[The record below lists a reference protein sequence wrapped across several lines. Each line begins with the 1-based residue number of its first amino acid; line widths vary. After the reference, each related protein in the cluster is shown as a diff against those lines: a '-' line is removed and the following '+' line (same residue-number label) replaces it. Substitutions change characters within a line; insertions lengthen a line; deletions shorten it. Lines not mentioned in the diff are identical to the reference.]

1 MREEEMARNVIYF
14 GGGPDN
20 GNLADIVNLPYTD
33 VIVCFE
39 VVDGNLNVY
48 GNGAAFDD
56 NLQSNI
62 RALQNAG
69 KKVLVSF
76 GGDPTTFPSSDW
88 QRCAQSLFTFN
99 PDGQSVIVNNIVAFL
114 AEYGFDGIDIDYEDD
129 DGFTRKAGYD
139 GVQFLIGLTIGIS
152 RWLPNYRKIITHAPQ
167 SPYWYPDG
175 GYGPNGGPG
184 APYQTIWSKVGSLIT
199 WINNQFYS
207 NPAYD
212 STAARKV
219 QSYHDIANITGSQKL
234 LMGVLLSGGEGAET
248 LDDMVQNVIPPLLSS
263 YGPQFGGVMG
273 WQFAFDQGGSWANGL
288 WQALVA
294 GSPAPVPQPAP
305 PPTLDPEI
313 VYLCNCYL
321 SDGQKSS
328 EMNYYPKTSL
338 SQHGERPA
346 ATAVVATD
354 GTVTWEGHPVV
365 GTFPDGNHFT
375 SNITDHNGPV
385 GAVKG
390 SGFNDYHQFTC
401 RQDSGRLLY
410 SDGNKSCYSIY
421 YCQ

>member
-1 MREEEMARNVIYF
+1 MREENMARNVIYF

-33 VIVCFE
+33 VIVCFLPPNSVLSPE
-39 VVDGNLNVY
+39 GDLDVYGDGAAFADGNLQ
-48 GNGAAFDD
+48 G
-56 NLQSNI
+56 NI
-62 RALQNAG
+62 RVLQNAG
-69 KKVLVSF
+69 KNVLVSF
-76 GGDPTTFPSSDW
+76 GGSPDVISTSDW
-88 QRCAQSLFTFN
+88 KFCAQNVRTLVNSINMFVLINGFN
-99 PDGQSVIVNNIVAFL
+99 GV
-114 AEYGFDGIDIDYEDD
+114 DIDFEDD
-129 DGFTRKAGYD
+129 AGFQGAYQ
-139 GVQFLIGLTIGIS
+139 GVDFLIALTSGLAQA
-152 RWLPNYRKIITHAPQ
+152 LPPGHNIITHAPQ
-167 SPYWYPDG
+167 TPYWYPNA
-175 GYGPNGGPG
+175 GYGDP
-184 APYQTIWSKVGSLIT
+184 APYLQIWQQVSNHIA
-199 WINNQFYS
+199 WFNNQFYD
-207 NPAYD
+207 NKDYD
-212 STAARKV
+212 ATPELKV
-219 QSYHDIANITGSQKL
+219 QTYQQIANISGGPPPQKL
-234 LMGVLLSGGEGAET
+234 LMGALLSGGEGVIG
-248 LDDMVQNVIPPLLSS
+248 LPDMQQKVIPPLQSQFAS
-263 YGPQFGGVMG
+263 QFGGVMA
-273 WQFAFDQGGSWANGL
+273 WQFAFDQGGNWANGI

-294 GSPAPVPQPAP
+294 GLPAPVPQPP
-305 PPTLDPEI
+305 PRPTDPEI

-328 EMNYYPKTSL
+328 EMNYYSKTSL

-375 SNITDHNGPV
+375 SKITDHNGPD

>member
-1 MREEEMARNVIYF
+1 MARNVIYF
-14 GGGPDN
+14 SSNNN
-20 GNLADIVNLPYTD
+20 GQISLADIANLPYTD
-33 VIVCFE
+33 VIVCFLYPDNNFNLQG
-39 VVDGNLNVY
+39 DGD
-48 GNGAAFDD
+48 AFDD

-62 RALQNAG
+62 QTLQNAG
-69 KKVLVSF
+69 KRVLISF
-76 GGDPTTFPSSDW
+76 GGALSPGDILSQAYQFWTSGPG
-88 QRCAQSLFTFN
+88 
-99 PDGQSVIVNNIVAFL
+99 GQNLQGLVKQIVDFA
-114 AEYGFDGIDIDYEDD
+114 AMYGFDGVDIDYEDNA
-129 DGFTRKAGYD
+129 GFQGAYD
-139 GVQFLIGLTIGIS
+139 GIAFLNALTSGLATG
-152 RWLPNYRKIITHAPQ
+152 LPPGHNIITHAPQ
-167 SPYWYPDG
+167 TAYWDNSGAIFQWRTG
-175 GYGPNGGPG
+175 GI
-184 APYQTIWSKVGSLIT
+184 APYVRVWQTVGYQIA
-199 WINNQFYS
+199 WINNQFY
-207 NPAYD
+207 NTPHYD
-212 STAARKV
+212 KDAPTKV
-219 QSYHDIANITGSQKL
+219 QWYNNVAGITGPQKL
-234 LMGVLLSGGEGAET
+234 LMGVLLSGEGGGEGVESLA
-248 LDDMVQNVIPPLLSS
+248 DMVQNVIPPLETTF
-263 YGPQFGGVMG
+263 GAQFGGVMA
-273 WQFAFDQGGSWANGL
+273 WQYSFAQGGNWANGI
-288 WQALVA
+288 WQALT
-294 GSPAPVPQPAP
+294 GPAPAP
-305 PPTLDPEI
+305 PPPPTVDPEI

-354 GTVTWEGHPVV
+354 GTVTWEGQSVV